1 MIVKRIQEKG
11 ILAKLLEQ
19 CVRILI
25 LKECKEINNLK
36 INIIS
41 SSANVIKGKI
51 EKINIFAENINYK
64 DLLFDKLELEG
75 ENIKIFFN
83 LTNKEFYFKKNPKIK
98 FKISLSQKSL
108 KAILFSNRWGWI
120 SEVISNEVLNQEK
133 LEDIKI
139 INDELLIKA
148 YEKNTT
154 KNQEEKIN
162 IKTEKGKIYLRKKT
176 KKKIIQIPIEDK
188 IFIEKIYIENN
199 LINVIANS
207 PVSL

>member
-1 MIVKRIQEKG
+1 MIVKRIQGKG

-25 LKECKEINNLK
+25 LKECKKINNLK

-41 SSANVIKGKI
+41 SSAKIIKGEI

-64 DLLFDKLELEG
+64 DLLFDKLEVEAD
-75 ENIKIFFN
+75 NIKIFFK
-83 LTNKEFYFKKNPKIK
+83 LTNKELYFKKNPIIK

-108 KAILFSNRWGWI
+108 KGILFSDSWYWI

-133 LEDIKI
+133 LEDIEI

-148 YEKNTT
+148 SEKNIT
-154 KNQEEKIN
+154 KNKEEKIN
-162 IKTEKGKIYLRKKT
+162 IKTEKGKIYLRKKGN
-176 KKKIIQIPIEDK
+176 KKSIQIPIEDK
-188 IFIEKIYIENN
+188 IFIENIYIENN
-199 LINVIANS
+199 LINIIANS
-207 PVSL
+207 PISI

>member
-1 MIVKRIQEKG
+1 MIVKQIQGKG

-25 LKECKEINNLK
+25 LKECKKTNNLK

-108 KAILFSNRWGWI
+108 KAILFSNSWDWI
-120 SEVISNEVLNQEK
+120 SEVISNEVLNQKK

-148 YEKNTT
+148 SEKNITN
-154 KNQEEKIN
+154 NQEEKIN
-162 IKTEKGKIYLRKKT
+162 IKIEKGKIYLSKKNN
-176 KKKIIQIPIEDK
+176 KKITQIPIEDK

-199 LINVIANS
+199 LLNVIANS
-207 PVSL
+207 TISI

>member
-1 MIVKRIQEKG
+1 MIVKRIQGKG

-41 SSANVIKGKI
+41 SSDNIIKGKI
-51 EKINIFAENINYK
+51 QKIKIFAENINYK

-75 ENIKIFFN
+75 ENIKLFFK
-83 LTNKEFYFKKNPKIK
+83 LSNKEFYFKKNPKIK

-148 YEKNTT
+148 SEKNIT

-176 KKKIIQIPIEDK
+176 NKKIIQIPIEDK